1 MGTACLGVQ
10 RYSPRS
16 GRGVLAA
23 RCHSPCREGNGMTS
37 QRHWRRHGRIA
48 IVTAF
53 TTAIAG
59 ATLAALPQTA
69 AAAPPSPDG
78 QTSIG
83 KHDDQLLTEAIQRG
97 QRTVKV
103 LVATKQD
110 KSDSASEEI
119 KQLTTA
125 GAKVEYRADRIGY
138 ARVEVPVDK
147 VKTLAK
153 LPGVNSI
160 AIDEEI
166 PLDDPR
172 PEGSVNP
179 T

>member
-53 TTAIAG
+53 TTAVAG
-59 ATLAALPQTA
+59 ATLAGLPATATA
-69 AAAPPSPDG
+69 AAPANPDAEV
-78 QTSIG
+78 SIG

-103 LVATKQD
+103 LV
-110 KSDSASEEI
+110 
-119 KQLTTA
+119 
-125 GAKVEYRADRIGY
+125 
-138 ARVEVPVDK
+138 
-147 VKTLAK
+147 
-153 LPGVNSI
+153 
-160 AIDEEI
+160 
-166 PLDDPR
+166 
-172 PEGSVNP
+172 
-179 T
+179 